1 MREGFTVLLASA
13 MLAGCGNGGGTDF
26 TVNIARAPDDVVM
39 AIAGIDSALTGG
51 TDFKPVRR
59 EVGEGRTIRLVLPA
73 ADGNEDG
80 TISMEVTEDGKG
92 GSFLAVAVDLPAV
105 RNGNLVLSEAKAEN
119 VLEEAFREWG
129 KKFDTG
135 SASTMGVDLAL
146 GAVAVATQRPQMMN
160 ASNEARESLVA
171 QNEAALTA
179 KYSSEFGPPPS
190 LRIASGQPMTVP
202 TGSSDM
208 TRPMMDTSG
217 VAPRGVQPKGVNPNA
232 GL

>member
-1 MREGFTVLLASA
+1 
-13 MLAGCGNGGGTDF
+13 
-26 TVNIARAPDDVVM
+26 
-39 AIAGIDSALTGG
+39 
-51 TDFKPVRR
+51 
-59 EVGEGRTIRLVLPA
+59 
-73 ADGNEDG
+73 
-80 TISMEVTEDGKG
+80 
-92 GSFLAVAVDLPAV
+92 
-105 RNGNLVLSEAKAEN
+105 
-119 VLEEAFREWG
+119 
-129 KKFDTG
+129 
-135 SASTMGVDLAL
+135 MGVDLAL
-146 GAVAVATQRPQMMN
+146 GAVAVGTQRPQMMN

-190 LRIASGQPMTVP
+190 SRIASGQPMTVP

>member
-1 MREGFTVLLASA
+1 MG
-13 MLAGCGNGGGTDF
+13 GGGGTDF

-39 AIAGIDSALTGG
+39 AIATIDSGLTHGA
-51 TDFKPVRR
+51 DFKPVRR
-59 EVGEGRTIRLVLPA
+59 EVGEGRSIRLILPA
-73 ADGNEDG
+73 ADGND
-80 TISMEVTEDGKG
+80 DGKDG
-92 GSFLAVAVDLPAV
+92 GSVLAVEADLPAV
-105 RNGNLVLSEAKAEN
+105 GDGNMVPSEQKAEN
-119 VLEEAFREWG
+119 VLEKAFREWG

-135 SASTMGVDLAL
+135 SASTMGVDLAI
-146 GAVAVATQRPQMMN
+146 GAVAVATQRQQMMN

-190 LRIASGQPMTVP
+190 ARVAAGQPMTVP
-202 TGSSDM
+202 TGSSAM

-217 VAPRGVQPKGVNPNA
+217 VAPQGAQPKGIDPSA